1 MNDSFKIIAVR
12 ILDGC
17 ASHIRKILKMETTY
31 FFYNEYECDSNPTL
45 IRRKKDADRS
55 EIPSDFF
62 QLCHEQ
68 SLKISLSAIVGKNGD
83 GKSSLIEVAIRILNN
98 FSYASGFLQ
107 DHADLVPVKGVFA
120 ILYYS
125 INNNI
130 YTIECKDEK
139 VIFKSDQFKKEF
151 DIKNPNQDVSLLKSY
166 EQCLFYTNVSNYS
179 LYAYNSLEFS
189 KEYWNDACWMNGV
202 FHKNDG
208 YQTPIVLNPWRENG
222 NININTENH
231 LTKQRLMSLFV
242 DNEKENSF
250 RKISEKQYAKY
261 FIFRIEKESKLFSV
275 TLRRYFQDNGSKK
288 LLTIITNDLNRHH
301 QMSQSLAKET
311 ILTHMEFWEN
321 VNEAISGYEFLF
333 KKSYKII
340 EEEQTINDAPTDL
353 ENYMNALS
361 RIKLEK
367 TPIPNIINKF
377 KNAKYHKFNYL
388 QLQRILLVIKI
399 IKLWKEKDD
408 SGALLESLLNKK
420 IMDDNNIYTRA
431 TLYVIYKT
439 ISIFEKYRVQYN
451 DVINQV
457 DSHFYL
463 FEEKHILNGVDEML
477 RNNFNILMDDIDTKK
492 SHITLKL
499 RQTLNFI
506 KYNRNYQYINLQQD
520 NNESF
525 DRDKYSYCIDFTIY
539 KERLAIVQKNRLQ
552 PATIELLPPPIFEVE
567 VIIEQDGNLFPITLL
582 SSGERQRLNSIGS
595 IIYHLTNI
603 NSIASSTNTIK
614 YQYINLVLEEVELY
628 FHPEY
633 QQTYI
638 HYLLERLSKAD
649 LNNIKGINICFITH
663 SPFVLSDIPKNNVL
677 FLLDGK
683 PIRLMQEDTFG
694 ANIHTL
700 LQNGFF
706 LNSVP
711 IGNFAKQKINE
722 IFSKLHKGEVTL
734 DMKKEILL
742 VSEPFLK
749 SQLLKLYNDIS
760 PNNEQQRLI
769 EMLYHE
775 INKLKREIRYDQD
788 RQ

>member
-31 FFYNEYECDSNPTL
+31 FFHNEYECDSNPML
-45 IRRKKDADRS
+45 IRRKKDADKS

-62 QLCHEQ
+62 QLYPEQ

-107 DHADLVPVKGVFA
+107 DHADLVPVKGVCA

-139 VIFKSDQFKKEF
+139 VIFKSNQFEKEF
-151 DIKNPNQDVSLLKSY
+151 DIKSPNQDVLLLKSY
-166 EQCLFYTNVSNYS
+166 EQFLFYTNVSNYS

-189 KEYWNDACWMNGV
+189 NEYWNNACWMNGV

-261 FIFRIEKESKLFSV
+261 FIFRIERESKLFSV
-275 TLRRYFQDNGSKK
+275 TLRRYFQDNGSKN
-288 LLTIITNDLNRHH
+288 LLSIITNDLNRHH
-301 QMSQSLAKET
+301 QMNQSLAIET
-311 ILTHMEFWEN
+311 ILTHMEFWRN

-353 ENYMNALS
+353 ENYINALS
-361 RIKLEK
+361 RFKLEK

-420 IMDDNNIYTRA
+420 IMDDNDIYTRA

-477 RNNFNILMDDIDTKK
+477 KNNFNILMNDIDTKK

-525 DRDKYSYCIDFTIY
+525 GRDKYSYCIDFTIY

-683 PIRLMQEDTFG
+683 PIRSMQEDTFG

-769 EMLYHE
+769 KMLFHE
-775 INKLKREIRYDQD
+775 INKLKKEIHNDQD
-788 RQ
+788 RK